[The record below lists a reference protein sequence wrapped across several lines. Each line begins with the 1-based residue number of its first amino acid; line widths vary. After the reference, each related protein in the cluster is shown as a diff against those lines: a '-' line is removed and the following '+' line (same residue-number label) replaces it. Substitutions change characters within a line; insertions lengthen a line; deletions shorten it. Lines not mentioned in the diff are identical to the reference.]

1 MSKPKTLDLQS
12 VHSLYPF
19 ADPVH
24 GFDHIERVYRLCK
37 VIGSEEGA
45 DMEILLTAA
54 LLHDCDGSDPASQKN
69 RAEHHLLSAER
80 AGGILRAMD
89 WKEGDIQKVQHCIR
103 AHRFRKSEEPHT
115 IEAKAL
121 FDADKLDVIGAI
133 GIARTIG
140 YAVQAGEPIY
150 CKPSEQFLTTGKL
163 SEGEHHSVY
172 HEYLFKLRNVHHTLY
187 TETGRKLALG
197 RHAFLDVFFKQLEDE
212 VNGLR

>member
-1 MSKPKTLDLQS
+1 MNTRKTLNLQS
-12 VHSLYPF
+12 ARSFYPF

-24 GFDHIERVYRLCK
+24 GFDHIERVYRLCQ
-37 VIGSEEGA
+37 VIGSAEGA

-54 LLHDCDGSDPASQKN
+54 LLHDCDGSDPSSQN
-69 RAEHHLLSAER
+69 RAEHHMLSAER
-80 AGGILRAMD
+80 AGGILRERG
-89 WKEGDIQKVQHCIR
+89 WEESDIQKVQHCIR
-103 AHRFRKSEEPHT
+103 AHRFRKSEEPHS

-150 CKPSEQFLTTGKL
+150 CKPSEQFLATGKL
-163 SEGEHHSVY
+163 SEGEPHSVY
-172 HEYLFKLRNVHHTLY
+172 HESLFKLRNVHATLY
-187 TETGRKLALG
+187 TETGRGLALG
-197 RHAFLDVFFKQLEDE
+197 RHAFLDIFFKQLEAE